1 MTRCRRLVAVPAAL
15 FALALTAAAVRAQTP
30 PPSQTPPADPPAV
43 VVPPTSPPAAQEP
56 ATAAAPAQAAEKPVP
71 RDSVRLTVV
80 GCVRGRAL
88 VSVKAAEADA
98 TSGIPPGI
106 RFNLTGPRDLM
117 RDVRAYD
124 RQLVQVTGLV
134 LRGAL
139 QQQGVGLAL
148 DSRGRV
154 VLGPP
159 PVGRSPMTGD
169 PRSGTGAMSAT
180 MDVSGVRKM
189 DGSCSRE

>member
-15 FALALTAAAVRAQTP
+15 VALALTAATVRAQTP

-43 VVPPTSPPAAQEP
+43 VVPPTRPPDAQEP
-56 ATAAAPAQAAEKPVP
+56 APSAGPAQAEKPVP
-71 RDSVRLTVV
+71 ADSVRLTVV
-80 GCVRGRAL
+80 GCLRGRAL
-88 VSVKAAEADA
+88 VSVQAAEADA

-117 RDVRAYD
+117 RDVRTYD
-124 RQLVQVTGLV
+124 RQMVQVTGLV

-154 VLGPP
+154 VIGPP

-189 DGSCSRE
+189 DGTCSR